1 MPRKPIYPIT
11 LALLLA
17 LSSSTVQAGIECEEH
32 YDIQKMKSCAVNA
45 YDSAKKELDQTYG
58 YVKDSLNWKQKR
70 TLKTTQDLWE
80 QYRDTYC
87 DFATA
92 DMKAQ
97 TLRYPRNNQTRAAYD
112 YDRHD
117 CLERLT
123 LSRIAILTRYL
134 DLLDI

>member
-1 MPRKPIYPIT
+1 MQKKSIFPMIFS
-11 LALLLA
+11 LLLA

-32 YDIQKMKSCAVNA
+32 YDIHDMKRCAVNA
-45 YDSAKKELDQTYG
+45 YSSAKKELQKTYS
-58 YVKDSLNWKQKR
+58 YVEDNLNWKQKR

-80 QYRDTYC
+80 QYQEAYC

-97 TLRYPRNNQTRAAYD
+97 TLRYPNNKETKAAYE

-117 CLERLT
+117 CLERIT
-123 LSRIAILTRYL
+123 LSRIAILNRYL

>member
-1 MPRKPIYPIT
+1 MLRKPIYPIT

-45 YDSAKKELDQTYG
+45 YESVKKELDQTYG
-58 YVKDSLNWKQKR
+58 YVADSLNWKQKR

-80 QYRDTYC
+80 QYRDAYC

-97 TLRYPRNNQTRAAYD
+97 TLRYPGNEHSSAAYE

-123 LSRIAILTRYL
+123 LSRIAILNRYL
-134 DLLDI
+134 DNLDI